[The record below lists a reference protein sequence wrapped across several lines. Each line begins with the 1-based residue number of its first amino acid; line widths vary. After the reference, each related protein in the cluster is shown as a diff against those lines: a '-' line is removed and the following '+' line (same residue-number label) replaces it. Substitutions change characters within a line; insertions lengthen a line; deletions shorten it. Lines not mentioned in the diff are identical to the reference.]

1 MFEAEPTG
9 CGSARLVVPAE
20 NLMKDY
26 LDFCRASWGKVH
38 DSYILDN
45 PDRYDEWRHT
55 RIRDYLRAEQGIG
68 LPPGIVP
75 SVTFWI
81 FQSGCMI
88 GICNFRPVLNERLER
103 YGGHLGFVL
112 RPECRGRGYGRSLI
126 PLLLERARQLGIR
139 ELLLTCEAANTAS
152 VRWSEAFP
160 GSQSEYGVEFFDG
173 RPCRIHRT
181 WVKLR
186 ESA

>member
-1 MFEAEPTG
+1 MFETQPT
-9 CGSARLVVPAE
+9 CPETVSLVVPSE
-20 NLMKDY
+20 NLMEAY

-38 DSYILDN
+38 DSYILDD

-81 FQSGCMI
+81 FLSCRMI
-88 GICNFRPVLNERLER
+88 GICNFRPVLNERLQQ
-103 YGGHLGFVL
+103 YGGHIGLVI
-112 RPECRGRGYGRSLI
+112 RPECRGRGYGQSLI

-139 ELLLTCEAANTAS
+139 ELLLTCEAANTPS
-152 VRWSEAFP
+152 VRLSEAFP
-160 GSQSEYGVEFFDG
+160 GSLSEYAMEFLNG
-173 RPCRIHRT
+173 RLCRIHRT
-181 WVKLR
+181 RVKLQ
-186 ESA
+186 

>member
-1 MFEAEPTG
+1 MFETQPTRPETV
-9 CGSARLVVPAE
+9 SLVVPGE
-20 NLMKDY
+20 NLMEAY

-38 DSYILDN
+38 DSYILDD
-45 PDRYDEWRHT
+45 PDRYEEWRHT

-81 FQSGCMI
+81 FLSRRMI

-103 YGGHLGFVL
+103 YGGHIGLVI

-126 PLLLERARQLGIR
+126 PMLLERARQLGIQ

-152 VRWSEAFP
+152 VRLSEAFP
-160 GSQSEYGVEFFDG
+160 GSHSEYAMETLHGEL
-173 RPCRIHRT
+173 CRIHRT
-181 WVKLR
+181 RVKLQ
-186 ESA
+186 